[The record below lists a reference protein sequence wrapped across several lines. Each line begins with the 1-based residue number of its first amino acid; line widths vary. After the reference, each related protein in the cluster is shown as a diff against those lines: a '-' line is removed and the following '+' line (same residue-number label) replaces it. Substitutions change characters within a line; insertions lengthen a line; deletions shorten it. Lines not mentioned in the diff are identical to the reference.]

1 MIIVSSLGRVYN
13 FFRTG
18 AKKKQLHVEKADDEA
33 VVNAY
38 DGYDDYDFM

>member
-1 MIIVSSLGRVYN
+1 MT

-18 AKKKQLHVEKADDEA
+18 AKKKQLHVDKADDDA

>member
-1 MIIVSSLGRVYN
+1 MVGVYDFSL
-13 FFRTG
+13 TG
-18 AKKKQLHVEKADDEA
+18 AKKKQLHVDKEDDEA